1 MKEVQQAPAYP
12 IVLSTLDRPPRN
24 DAERIVKGVVYE
36 NRLDE
41 VQKKLSSGNWIAIDA
56 RSDNETVV
64 FTLGWV

>member
-1 MKEVQQAPAYP
+1 MKEVQQVPAYP
-12 IVLSTLDRPPRN
+12 IVLSTLGRLPRN

-56 RSDNETVV
+56 RRENETVM